1 MNNVSRL
8 LLARAEKAER
18 VLATMVK
25 ANDFIEEVCDQ
36 EIASLMDRITEME
49 REHDEIRH
57 KAYDDGFK
65 DGQAKVTEL
74 QSELDDLH
82 NRYGLNDEEPYIE
95 DEDGTIAHMRM
106 LERQAEEACE
116 RDRVLYGP
124 VPHD

>member
-8 LLARAEKAER
+8 LLERAEKAER

-25 ANDFIEEVCDQ
+25 ANDFIEAICDE
-36 EIASLMDRITEME
+36 EIGKL
-49 REHDEIRH
+49 
-57 KAYDDGFK
+57 KARV
-65 DGQAKVTEL
+65 AEL
-74 QSELDDLH
+74 ESELNDLY
-82 NRYGLNDEEPYIE
+82 NRYGLHDEEPHIE
-95 DEDGTIAHMRM
+95 DEDGTIAHMQM